1 MKKLYFTIAVLFL
14 SFTLTKAQITTVY
27 PTDDMTTQTGGSGMM
42 PPNEE
47 LWIANWDAMQNY
59 HQTLI
64 KFDLS
69 QYTGQTIT
77 NANLKIYQHFHAPDG
92 SPTPSK
98 IFAITEDWDENT
110 WQVSTNVTH
119 GTTEYATPEFTA
131 TLGWYEIDIT
141 SLVNEW
147 LDETISN
154 YGLVIIANSG
164 TKFAEF
170 YSKDAADTT
179 KHPYLELSGVSGIED
194 INKIV
199 SNVLIFPNPV
209 EESTNI
215 EFNLTSVQNVEISI
229 FNTLGVEV
237 EQICNKIYT
246 AGHNSEKF
254 TRNNLKEGIYFIRII
269 ANNNAFINRKIIIK

>member
-1 MKKLYFTIAVLFL
+1 MKKLYFTLAVLFL
-14 SFTLTKAQITTVY
+14 GFTVTKAQTTTVY
-27 PTDDMTTQTGGSGMM
+27 PTDDMTTQTGSPGMM
-42 PPNEE
+42 PPDEE

-69 QYTGQTIT
+69 QYSGQTIT
-77 NANLKIYQHFHAPDG
+77 NAGLKIYQHFHAPDG

-110 WQVSTNVTH
+110 WPFSTNVTH

-141 SLVNEW
+141 SLVNQW
-147 LDETISN
+147 LNETITN
-154 YGLVIIANSG
+154 YGLVIIANPG

-170 YSKDAADTT
+170 YSKDAADST
-179 KHPYLELSGVSGIED
+179 KHPCLELSGVSGIED
-194 INKIV
+194 INKII

-209 EESTNI
+209 EEWANI
-215 EFNLTSVQNVEISI
+215 EFDLSSVQNVEISI

-237 EQICNKIYT
+237 EQICNKIST

-254 TRNNLKEGIYFIRII
+254 TRNNLKDGIYFIRM
-269 ANNNAFINRKIIIK
+269 KIKNSVLTYKVILKK

>member
-1 MKKLYFTIAVLFL
+1 MKKLLITIVVLFL
-14 SFTLTKAQITTVY
+14 GFTLTKAQVTTIY
-27 PTDDMTTQTGGSGMM
+27 PIDDMTTQTGSSGMM

-47 LWIANWDAMQNY
+47 LWIANWDPMQNY

-69 QYTGQTIT
+69 QLIGQTIIS
-77 NANLKIYQHFHAPDG
+77 ANLKIYQHFHAPDG

-98 IFAITEDWDENT
+98 IYAITEDWDENT
-110 WQVSTNVTH
+110 WPTSSNVTH
-119 GTTEYATPEFTA
+119 GSTEYAAPIFTS

-147 LDETISN
+147 LDETILN

-170 YSKDAADTT
+170 YSKDATDPT
-179 KHPYLELSGVSGIED
+179 KHPYLELSGFSGIND

-199 SNVLIFPNPV
+199 SNVSVFPNPV
-209 EESTNI
+209 NESANI
-215 EFNLTSVQNVEISI
+215 EFNLSSVQNVEISI
-229 FNTLGVEV
+229 FNTLGVKV
-237 EQICNKIYT
+237 KQICNKTYT

-254 TRNNLKEGIYFIRII
+254 TRNNLKDEIYFIRIKTKDSVSTYKVI
-269 ANNNAFINRKIIIK
+269 FN